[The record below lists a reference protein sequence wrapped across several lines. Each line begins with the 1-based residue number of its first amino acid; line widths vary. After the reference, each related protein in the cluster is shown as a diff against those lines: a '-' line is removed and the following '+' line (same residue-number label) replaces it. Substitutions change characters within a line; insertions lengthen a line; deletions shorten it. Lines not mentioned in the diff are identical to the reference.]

1 MRIGDVSDRS
11 GVSVRMLRHYDSIG
25 LLSPT
30 GRTSAGYRDDS
41 PSDLRRL
48 LDIEAL
54 RTLGLSLTE
63 TRHALDDPAFD
74 APAVLDR
81 LQEETRERIRA
92 EEELLARLDA
102 VGTTMPTDWP
112 DILTVTR
119 LLATLRGG
127 TPRQRQAAALD
138 TRTTPPLPALVAA
151 YLTED
156 DTNAVGSLRWAVVRG
171 GDRCLAGLLDR
182 AGVDAAT
189 DRRIIDALA
198 DIGTPAA
205 TGALHRFLPDPA
217 AVLALGRRGTVD
229 GRVRDLLFT
238 MVTDGV
244 QDVTA
249 AEILGGL
256 PGTVDGVRER
266 LAVTCAPGPRRR
278 LVQALGEVPPDD
290 ARELLATL
298 HDDGDPAVAATAR
311 YLSRRP
317 AAGR

>member
-30 GRTSAGYRDDS
+30 GRTSAGYRDYS
-41 PSDLRRL
+41 PADLHRL

-54 RTLGLSLTE
+54 RTLGLSLAE

-81 LQEETRERIRA
+81 LREETRERIRG
-92 EEELLARLDA
+92 EQELLARLET
-102 VGTTMPTDWP
+102 VGTSMPTDWP
-112 DILTVTR
+112 DILTVIR
-119 LLATLRGG
+119 LLATLRTG

-138 TRTTPPLPALVAA
+138 TRTPPPLPALVEA
-151 YLTED
+151 YLSEV
-156 DTNAVGSLRWAVVRG
+156 DTNAVGSLRWAVVRT
-171 GDRCLAGLLDR
+171 GDRCLAGLLDH
-182 AGVDAAT
+182 AGRDAAT
-189 DRRIIDALA
+189 DRRIIEALA

-205 TGALHRFLPDPA
+205 TGGLRRFLPDPA
-217 AVLALGRRGTVD
+217 AVLALGRRGAVD
-229 GRVRDLLFT
+229 DRVHDLLFT
-238 MVTDGV
+238 MATAGV

-256 PGTVDGVRER
+256 PGTVDGVRDR
-266 LAVTCAPGPRRR
+266 LAVTCDPGPRHR

-298 HDDGDPAVAATAR
+298 CDDRDPAVAATAR
-311 YLSRRP
+311 YLSRPP